1 MKIYFERSGG
11 FAGRSVSTVVD
22 TNQIPPEQ
30 ALSILEKVDSSDFF
44 CLPHEL
50 SGGMESMS
58 GADHLSYKVTV
69 EVAGVQHTVETSD
82 ESAPQALQPLLDEL
96 TYLARNTAVPSIPLE
111 SRSSRSGH
119 NR

>member
-11 FAGRSVSTVVD
+11 FMGRNVSTVVD

-30 ALSILEKVDSSDFF
+30 ALSLLNKVDKSDFF
-44 CLPHEL
+44 CLPESA
-50 SGGMESMS
+50 SGGMEGLS
-58 GADHLSYKVTV
+58 GADQLCYKVTV

-82 ESAPQALQPLLDEL
+82 SNAPEQLQPLLDEL
-96 TYLARNTAVPSIPLE
+96 SHLARGSEPAIKQNGNSILG
-111 SRSSRSGH
+111 S